1 MGQGKLPG
9 QQTGLPLVH
18 HAVHVDKVVVTK
30 IEEQPTWVHSH
41 PRTRFQ
47 PMQEYTFSSAK
58 WNTSAVARFE
68 GREPVRP
75 GRVDVPP
82 DTTHANVERP
92 PHVDPGSEAPPP
104 QAVLTI

>member
-1 MGQGKLPG
+1 
-9 QQTGLPLVH
+9 
-18 HAVHVDKVVVTK
+18 VHVDKVVVTK
-30 IEEQPTWVHSH
+30 IEEQPTWVHNH

-92 PHVDPGSEAPPP
+92 PHVDPGSEAPPS
-104 QAVLTI
+104 QAVLSR

>member
-1 MGQGKLPG
+1 MGLGKLPG

-18 HAVHVDKVVVTK
+18 HAVHVDKVVVPK

-47 PMQEYTFSSAK
+47 PMQEYKFSTIK
-58 WNTSAVARFE
+58 WDTAAVARFE

-75 GRVDVPP
+75 RSVQVPK

-92 PHVDPGSEAPPP
+92 PHVDPGTEAPPP
-104 QAVLTI
+104 LAVKTI